1 MSRQRTQQVQGPP
14 GGQSPVGQEDKAGQG
29 GVRGWRWQG
38 AVERLGWGLRILSRV
53 QGEPL
58 MRMSSGSAV
67 RSPFRLGVGAQ
78 GRPQVSPGPPGQEE
92 PRGSVDLA
100 GGTTALRGHHAI
112 SSAGWCEPHIWEGSR
127 QALGHTRRVC
137 VAGPAWLGGQMCAQ
151 STAVLPSVRGDR
163 LGAHLRWEGGVDW
176 TGKTEQGHWSHSLAA
191 SPAPSESSAR
201 LLLTDGEV
209 YLVLGLEDSVLLR

>member
-1 MSRQRTQQVQGPP
+1 MGLLY
-14 GGQSPVGQEDKAGQG
+14 
-29 GVRGWRWQG
+29 G
-38 AVERLGWGLRILSRV
+38 APFAWGWGPRDAPKSLPGL
-53 QGEPL
+53 QG
-58 MRMSSGSAV
+58 R
-67 RSPFRLGVGAQ
+67 RSPG
-78 GRPQVSPGPPGQEE
+78 
-92 PRGSVDLA
+92 GSVDLA

-112 SSAGWCEPHIWEGSR
+112 SSTGWCEPHVWEGSR

-176 TGKTEQGHWSHSLAA
+176 TGKTEKGHWSHSLAA
-191 SPAPSESSAR
+191 SPAPSECSAR

>member
-14 GGQSPVGQEDKAGQG
+14 GGQSPVGQEEKAGQG

-92 PRGSVDLA
+92 PRGQCGPGWGNHGSVW
-100 GGTTALRGHHAI
+100 TSRHQLR
-112 SSAGWCEPHIWEGSR
+112 R
-127 QALGHTRRVC
+127 MV
-137 VAGPAWLGGQMCAQ
+137 
-151 STAVLPSVRGDR
+151 
-163 LGAHLRWEGGVDW
+163 
-176 TGKTEQGHWSHSLAA
+176 
-191 SPAPSESSAR
+191 
-201 LLLTDGEV
+201 
-209 YLVLGLEDSVLLR
+209 